1 MDQDR
6 LSYVIYSCLVAA
18 AVELLI
24 PVNYTKW
31 IINYSHTALHYNGT
45 VGFALNRMQI
55 QWIKS
60 NKSLEHEL
68 RSV

>member
-1 MDQDR
+1 M
-6 LSYVIYSCLVAA
+6 IYSCVVAA

-24 PVNYTKW
+24 PVNYTEW

-45 VGFALNRMQI
+45 MEFSLNRRQI

-60 NKSLEHEL
+60 DKSLEHEL